1 MKKIAFVLM
10 LFVGLNSNAQI
21 KVENGPELDNN
32 RDMKMNRMIQGEDD
46 NFYCYRIRTKGLG
59 TSFYIEKYSKQ
70 TLKPEFS
77 KEINI
82 DEAKKTD
89 IENVLYAAGK
99 IYIFRSQFFRK
110 TEETKLYYQ
119 TVSADGVVAEK
130 LNEITSVKT
139 DHYTYIDFNI
149 IQNALRTK
157 FLIKI
162 THKANK
168 TDEYKTDFILLN
180 TTNMEH
186 LWEKRVYQKLFSS
199 FLYSTI
205 PFVSQIDMH
214 GGKLIGLRLD
224 DNDNVYYAYSYLLN
238 KSEEKNKRYHLAA
251 GILES
256 NATSPKIVD
265 IHFDEDYGVSKI
277 MFSKTED
284 NQLVIG
290 GFLREIVEQKR
301 KDLIKV
307 GVFSFKIDV
316 ATAKI
321 SSQNVKMFD
330 IDLLKALRSR
340 VDRPDFEYKLDYI
353 FPIGKDI
360 FFVGEKYEERV
371 ISFYNFQTHS
381 TITNY
386 DYEYQDVIVAKFNSE
401 GEFEW
406 IQNTPLRINMTLS
419 YPHIFKQY
427 FAVATDKNIY
437 IFYNENSKNLNVYKQ
452 TIIDPDDFKSLNG
465 VRGSSFVCTDILA
478 EDGRKQHLLVFNNE
492 NYCFAPIQENN
503 PNYFPPSDCEIFVKD
518 KNNNIFIYTENHGRD
533 RFTKIFLEE

>member
-186 LWEKRVYQKLFSS
+186 LWEKRVDQKLFSS